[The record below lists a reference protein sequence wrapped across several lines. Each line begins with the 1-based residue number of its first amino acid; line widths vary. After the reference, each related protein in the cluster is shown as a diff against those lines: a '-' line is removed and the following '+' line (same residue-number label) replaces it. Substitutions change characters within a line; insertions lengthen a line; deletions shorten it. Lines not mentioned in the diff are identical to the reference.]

1 MIPTR
6 RRLVGSALGLLA
18 VIAPAPWLV
27 FAQERTVRIGVLAPR
42 QPSIFFPDVLTRLG
56 ELGYIE
62 GKNLIVD
69 FRSADGVAEKFPSLA
84 RDLIRAKTDLI
95 FALGPVHPARALLGA
110 KVDVPVIILAADY
123 DPVKAGI
130 VSNLRRP
137 GGNVTGIFI
146 LQPTLIAKRLEILRE
161 IVPKVKRFLVLS
173 DPFTKEQLEAVRQ
186 AADRLRVEIVAESFA
201 ALPYDF
207 ESAFARGRTAGA

>member
-1 MIPTR
+1 MIPIR

-18 VIAPAPWLV
+18 VIASAPRL
-27 FAQERTVRIGVLAPR
+27 ALGQARPVRIGVLAPR
-42 QPSIFFPDVLTRLG
+42 QPSVYFPDVLTRLG

-62 GKNLIVD
+62 GKNLVVD
-69 FRSADGVAEKFPSLA
+69 YRSADGVAERFPSLA
-84 RDLIRAKTDLI
+84 RDLIRAKTELI
-95 FALGPVHPARALLGA
+95 FALGPVHSARALLEA
-110 KVDVPVIILAADY
+110 KVDVPVVILAADY

-161 IVPKVKRFLVLS
+161 FVPKVKRFLVLS

-186 AADRLRVEIVAESFA
+186 AADQLRVEIIAESFA